1 MREALQFSE
10 SLTEMNSHHLDCTIT
25 GGEGEAWG
33 GEGRRGE
40 GGEQKAV
47 RAFSAVKN
55 PGSGT
60 HSVLSLSAS

>member
-25 GGEGEAWG
+25 GGGAWG

-40 GGEQKAV
+40 GEN
-47 RAFSAVKN
+47 RRL
-55 PGSGT
+55 SGLFLQSRILEVGLT
-60 HSVLSLSAS
+60 LFYP